1 MSSVLHDECEMMD
14 WIVNGCLIQVFDSF
28 LGADAFSGSG
38 DCVNGD
44 RINSRLM
51 SLLPVH

>member
-1 MSSVLHDECEMMD
+1 M
-14 WIVNGCLIQVFDSF
+14 NGCLIQVFDSF